1 MSRIVFYPRRHLAS
15 AVLVLA
21 LGVIALIG
29 GGWYARAHYWL
40 PKKHIESAEI
50 ALDHRNFDEARR
62 ELELYLEARPNDPR
76 GHFLLAQTARRAGDL
91 NAAEEHLTRC
101 EHLQNEKPDADV
113 GDTKLEWALLEV
125 QRGKLL
131 EMDSYLRRRLRKEGP
146 ESVLILET
154 MSWELMRRNRLQEAL
169 ALLNHWL
176 EKRPDEYEALV
187 RRGWVADHLFD
198 FDQAIKDYRQA
209 LDLQPDHDSVR
220 LRVAELFVERN
231 RASDAIEEL
240 ERLRQRKPDD
250 REATLCFGRALR
262 LLNRTE
268 EAKQVL
274 DRLLETHGNFVAAM
288 GVRAQLSIEGGRTE
302 EAAALLQKAAT
313 LEPLNRQIN
322 YTLLQCQKQL
332 GKNQDAKETQA
343 RLAQADEQL
352 KKMAEIVRKVMEQPY
367 DPALRYEAGMIFL
380 QNGMTREGL
389 HWLSTA
395 LDAYPAHR
403 PTHEALAQYY
413 EKAGQE
419 DLAAY
424 HRQFLR

>member
-1 MSRIVFYPRRHLAS
+1 LI
-15 AVLVLA
+15 LA
-21 LGVIALIG
+21 LGAIALIG
-29 GGWYARAHYWL
+29 GGWYVRAHYWL
-40 PKKHIESAEI
+40 PKKHIESAET
-50 ALDHRNFDEARR
+50 ALDHRNFEEARR
-62 ELELYLEARPNDPR
+62 ELDLYLETRPNDPR
-76 GHFLLAQTARRAGDL
+76 GHFLRAQAARRAGDL
-91 NAAEEHLTRC
+91 SAAEEHLARC
-101 EHLQNEKPDADV
+101 EHLQNDKPDPEV

-131 EMDSYLRRRLRKEGP
+131 EMDSYLRRQLRKHGSD
-146 ESVLILET
+146 SVLILET

-169 ALLNHWL
+169 ALLNGWL
-176 EKRPDEYEALV
+176 EIRPDEYEAHV
-187 RRGWVADHLFD
+187 RRGWVADHLLD

-209 LDLQPDHDSVR
+209 LELQPDHDSVR
-220 LRVAELFVERN
+220 LRIAELLVERN
-231 RASDAIEEL
+231 RASEAIEEI
-240 ERLRQRKPDD
+240 EGLRQLKPDD
-250 REATLCFGRALR
+250 RDTALCFARALR
-262 LLNRTE
+262 LLNRTD

-274 DRLLETHGNFVAAM
+274 DTLLAAHGSFVAAM
-288 GVRAQLSIEGGRTE
+288 GVRAQLAIEAGQTA
-302 EAAALLQKAAT
+302 EAEALLQKAAA

-332 GKNQDAKETQA
+332 GKTQEAKETQA
-343 RLAQADEQL
+343 RVAQADEQL

-413 EKAGQE
+413 EKAGQK
-419 DLAAY
+419 DRAAY